1 MQDLV
6 LGEPGGEQSL
16 NEMWGFIALALHVVV
31 APLTAVHALLYK
43 RDPRSALGWISV
55 CLLFPLVGP
64 FAYYLFGVNR
74 VRTRARKLHGEPRQR
89 LSVPFERGETSR
101 ERLQSAKDMPQEFR
115 ELARVS
121 DSVADWPVVEGNSVT
136 ILHNGEQAFPP
147 MLDAIRN
154 ARERVYLVSYIFET
168 NETGE
173 AFIDALA
180 GAQERGVEVKV
191 IVDAMGEL
199 YSFPRAASVMKK
211 RGIDVERFLPFR
223 LLPPSFY
230 LNLRNHRKILVV
242 DSALAFTGGMN
253 IGDRHI
259 VAGSA
264 GPSAR
269 DVHFMLRG
277 PVVAQL
283 EDVFLSSWEFCRKCT
298 MPRHQAETPA
308 AGSVRCRTVVD
319 GPNED
324 LDKLMIILLGAI
336 SVARSR
342 ILIVTPYFL
351 PSREMIG
358 ALQAAAARGIDIRIV
373 LPGKSNVP
381 FVHWATRNILWEL
394 LIRGIRVYYQG
405 DPFPHTKLFLVDSHY
420 AHIGSANIDPR
431 SLRLN
436 FELVVELFDRETVQQ
451 LETYVDGEISV
462 SREVTLEEVDQR
474 PLVTRLRDAFF
485 WLFSP
490 YL

>member
-1 MQDLV
+1 M
-6 LGEPGGEQSL
+6 
-16 NEMWGFIALALHVVV
+16 NEMWGFIALALHVIV

-55 CLLFPLVGP
+55 CLLFPLFGP

-74 VRTRARKLHGEPRQR
+74 VRTRARKLHGEPRRR
-89 LSVPFERGETSR
+89 LSVPFERGETTR
-101 ERLQSAKDMPQEFR
+101 ERLESAKDMPPEFL

-168 NETGE
+168 NKTGKE
-173 AFIDALA
+173 FIEALA
-180 GAQERGVEVKV
+180 EAQARGVEVKV

-199 YSFPRAASVMKK
+199 YSFPRAASVMQAQ
-211 RGIDVERFLPFR
+211 GIDVVRFLPFR
-223 LLPPSFY
+223 LLPPSLY

-242 DSALAFTGGMN
+242 DSGLAFTGGMN
-253 IGDRHI
+253 IGDRHL
-259 VAGSA
+259 VDG
-264 GPSAR
+264 GEKPCAR
-269 DVHFMLRG
+269 DIHFMLRG

-283 EDVFLSSWEFCRKCT
+283 EDVFLSSWEFCRDCT
-298 MPRHQAETPA
+298 MPRHQALTEPA
-308 AGSVRCRTVVD
+308 GNVRCRTVVD

-358 ALQAAAARGIDIRIV
+358 ALQAAAARGIDIKIV
-373 LPGKSNVP
+373 LPGKSNVA

-405 DPFPHTKLFLVDSHY
+405 EPFPHTKLFLVDSHY

-436 FELVVELFDRETVQQ
+436 FELVVELFDRGIVQQ
-451 LETYVDGEISV
+451 LETYVDGEISK
-462 SREVTLEEVDQR
+462 SREVTLAEVDQR
-474 PLVTRLRDAFF
+474 PLATRLRDAFF